1 MEPKLTEAEVL
12 YTDRQW
18 HPPTVLSWYR
28 LDIAHEQLL
37 TGLCVF

>member
-18 HPPTVLSWYR
+18 HPATVSF
-28 LDIAHEQLL
+28 DSIADRSSLVAWP
-37 TGLCVF
+37 G